1 MHKAFARFVLF
12 VFLDSDGFE
21 LTALY
26 LGEDCRPEFLKEIR
40 SELAGETHCRSRQ
53 RAADGA
59 LAVHTPGIGEK
70 VVSDI
75 AGVSRKSGME
85 IPIAAACSEGQIR
98 RVRDAC
104 PEVSIG

>member
-12 VFLDSDGFE
+12 VFLDSDRFD
-21 LTALY
+21 LTPLY

-40 SELAGETHCRSRQ
+40 SELASETHCRSRQ
-53 RAADGA
+53 RATDEA
-59 LAVHTPGIGEK
+59 LAVHTPGVEEK

-75 AGVSRKSGME
+75 ANVSRKSGMKH
-85 IPIAAACSEGQIR
+85 PIAAACSEGQIR

-104 PEVSIG
+104 P